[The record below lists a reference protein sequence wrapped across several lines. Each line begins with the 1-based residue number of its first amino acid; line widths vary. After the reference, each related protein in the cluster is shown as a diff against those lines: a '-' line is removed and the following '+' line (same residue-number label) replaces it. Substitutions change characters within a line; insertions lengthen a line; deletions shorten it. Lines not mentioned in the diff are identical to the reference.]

1 MLNNIW
7 DPLDKNHTLAAKLN
21 RCNLA
26 TQLPVTPVGAASV
39 VGVVV
44 VGVVAVTA
52 SVVGVVVVGVVAVT
66 ASVVGVVAVGVVVVT
81 AVYSIEVVASYVA
94 G

>member
-1 MLNNIW
+1 MLNNIC

-39 VGVVV
+39 VGVV
-44 VGVVAVTA
+44 AVTA
-52 SVVGVVVVGVVAVT
+52 SVVGVVAVT